1 MFDEI
6 ITMAGK
12 FNIEGRPIGIECND
26 SGNINK
32 TFVVTY
38 VLPDKSR
45 RRYVIQKI
53 NTVAFTEPY
62 KVMKNIEMVGKAI
75 ALAKV
80 ERNDNRQS
88 LTTIRTKNGDSM
100 VSTTDQSG
108 EKEYYRAYNCIE
120 EAISYDNCKDEQV
133 IYNTGRAF
141 GNFQSMLAELPIDEL
156 EDTIPDFHNTAKRYD
171 RFIRDVEKD
180 TVDRV
185 ELVIPE
191 INFVKERKDLSTVLT
206 SALEAKSIPLR
217 VCHNDT
223 KISNVMMNMKGSTCD
238 FETVIDWDTIMPGC
252 AGYDFGDGIR
262 SAAATAPEDEQDLTK
277 VSFDINLLKAYIK
290 GYLEEMAPYMDETEV
305 NLLATSIKVITYE
318 LGIRFLNDYING
330 DTYFTTRYPGH
341 NLDRARNQ
349 FKLLTEFEDKFEE
362 INEFVIET
370 YKSIVPQAHT
380 LKKDK

>member
-1 MFDEI
+1 MFDKI
-6 ITMAGK
+6 ITIAGN

-32 TFVVTY
+32 TYVVTY

-45 RRYVIQKI
+45 RRYIIQKI

-62 KVMKNIEMVGKAI
+62 KVMKNIEIVGKAI

-80 ERNDNRQS
+80 ERDDNRQS
-88 LTTIRTKNGDSM
+88 LTIIKTKNGESM
-100 VSTTDQSG
+100 VSINDQSE

-133 IYNTGRAF
+133 IYNTGKAF
-141 GNFQSMLAELPIDEL
+141 GNFQSMLAELPVEEL
-156 EDTIPDFHNTAKRYD
+156 EDTIPDFHNTAKRYE
-171 RFIRDVEKD
+171 RFVKDVEKD
-180 TVDRV
+180 TVNRV

-191 INFVKERKDLSTVLT
+191 VNFVNERKELSTILT
-206 SALEAKSIPLR
+206 SALEDKAIPLR

-223 KISNVMMNMKGSTCD
+223 KISNVMMNRKAATCD

-277 VSFDINLLKAYIK
+277 VSFDI
-290 GYLEEMAPYMDETEV
+290 
-305 NLLATSIKVITYE
+305 
-318 LGIRFLNDYING
+318 
-330 DTYFTTRYPGH
+330 
-341 NLDRARNQ
+341 
-349 FKLLTEFEDKFEE
+349 KF
-362 INEFVIET
+362 
-370 YKSIVPQAHT
+370 
-380 LKKDK
+380 